1 MNTHFYRRPINTAA
15 FNYQASK
22 QRYQVS
28 HARKRETL
36 PAIPEQEQAHK
47 ISLEVMGKVIRNRG
61 DLFSA
66 NDLHQIAGGDPTK
79 RPNEWLR
86 NKQTQE
92 LVSEIQENGTN
103 SDCDLRTGIPVSK
116 IYQVTKGRGLNGVWL
131 CEDLMY
137 DYAAWLSPK
146 FRLMMIRC
154 FKQYAHAMQTRAKLR
169 GESPEL
175 TNTLLIT
182 RREEGKDTA
191 AYIYSNEHSLLNRVL
206 LGMNPNDY
214 MKRHGIP
221 KGQLRDHLTPEQ
233 LARLDKLITH
243 DQHLILMGYS
253 YEERKAELIK
263 LNDRLLR
270 FNREKQIECKDES

>member
-1 MNTHFYRRPINTAA
+1 MNMQFYRRPINTAA

-22 QRYQVS
+22 QAYQIN
-28 HARKRETL
+28 HARKREVL

-61 DLFSA
+61 DLFLA

-79 RPNEWLR
+79 APNQWLR

-92 LVSEIQENGTN
+92 MINELLELQISSSNLVTE
-103 SDCDLRTGIPVSK
+103 IPVSNL
-116 IYQVTKGRGLNGVWL
+116 YQVKKGRGVTGTWL

-175 TNTLLIT
+175 TNALMIT

-206 LGMNPNDY
+206 FGMNPQDY
-214 MKRHGIP
+214 IKRHGIP

-243 DQHLILMGYS
+243 DQHLILLGYS

-270 FNREKQIECKDES
+270 FNREKQIEGKSE

>member
-1 MNTHFYRRPINTAA
+1 MINMQYYRHKANKDTLIYMAA
-15 FNYQASK
+15 KRAYGIC
-22 QRYQVS
+22 
-28 HARKRETL
+28 HAKKPTNL
-36 PAIPEQEQAHK
+36 PTVPEPEQAHK

-61 DLFSA
+61 DLFLA

-79 RPNEWLR
+79 KPSEWLR

-92 LVSEIQENGTN
+92 LISELLEV
-103 SDCDLRTGIPVSK
+103 GIPTSK
-116 IYQVTKGRGLNGVWL
+116 IYQSMRGRTVTGTWL

-175 TNTLLIT
+175 TNALMIT

-206 LGMNPNDY
+206 LGMNPLDY

-221 KGQLRDHLTPEQ
+221 KGQLRDHLTSEQ
-233 LARLDKLITH
+233 LSRLDKLITH
-243 DQHLILMGYS
+243 DQHLILMQYT
-253 YEERKAELIK
+253 YEERKADLIK

-270 FNREKQIECKDES
+270 FNREKQIEQK

>member
-1 MNTHFYRRPINTAA
+1 MNMQFYRRPINTAA

-22 QRYQVS
+22 QAYQIN
-28 HARKRETL
+28 HARKREVL

-61 DLFSA
+61 DLFLA
-66 NDLHQIAGGDPTK
+66 NDLWHIAGGEK
-79 RPNEWLR
+79 HKAPNKWLE

-92 LVSEIQENGTN
+92 LIDEISQTPNSGCAYKVNNGGR
-103 SDCDLRTGIPVSK
+103 SPGI
-116 IYQVTKGRGLNGVWL
+116 WL

-146 FRLMMIRC
+146 FRLMMIHC

-175 TNTLLIT
+175 TNALLIT

-206 LGMNPNDY
+206 FGMNPQDY

-243 DQHLILMGYS
+243 DQHLILLGYS
-253 YEERKAELIK
+253 YEERKTELIK

-270 FNREKQIECKDES
+270 FNREKQIEGKGE